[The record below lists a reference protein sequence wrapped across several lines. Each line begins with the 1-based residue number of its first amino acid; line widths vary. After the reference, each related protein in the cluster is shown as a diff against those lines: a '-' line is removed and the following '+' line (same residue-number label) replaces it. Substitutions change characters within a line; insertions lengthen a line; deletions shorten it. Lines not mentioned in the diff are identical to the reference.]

1 MLYFHVSSTRPSF
14 VIDLSSGSVLNR
26 NLCYSISDKTTPKPM
41 TTFSMCN
48 KNLMKV
54 PRDIPPNKIEIYLN
68 GNKITTL
75 SSENFPQGCKWQK
88 LDLKNNKITVINRG
102 AFVNLKQLKDL
113 SLNGNPL
120 REIRGDM
127 WQGLQALVVLRI
139 RTLSVDTTL
148 RSKAF
153 SNLPSLRDMRLNLEH
168 LKKHRSNN
176 TNPKNFPHTPK
187 DQVKFKIE
195 IGGRNITCETGFCFL
210 NNMQKKGLIG
220 GFTAQGEKIPNPVCS
235 KDQNPFWNYSALNCK
250 SVGEWNYK
258 KQTSVY

>member
-1 MLYFHVSSTRPSF
+1 
-14 VIDLSSGSVLNR
+14 
-26 NLCYSISDKTTPKPM
+26 M
-41 TTFSMCN
+41 TTFSICN
-48 KNLMKV
+48 KNLTKV

-75 SSENFPQGCKWQK
+75 SSENFPQGCKWEK

-127 WQGLQALVVLRI
+127 WKGLRALVVLRI

-153 SNLPSLRDMRLNLEH
+153 SNLPSLRDMSLNLEH
-168 LKKHRSNN
+168 LKKHRSHY
-176 TNPKNFPHTPK
+176 TNPNNFPDTPK
-187 DQVKFKIE
+187 KQVKFKIE
-195 IGGRNITCETGFCFL
+195 IGGREITCDNSFCFL

-220 GFTAQGEKIPNPVCS
+220 GFTVQGEKIPDPVCS
-235 KDQNPFWNYSALNCK
+235 KDQNPFWNSSALNCK
-250 SVGEWNYK
+250 SVGE
-258 KQTSVY
+258 

>member
-1 MLYFHVSSTRPSF
+1 MLYFRVSPTRPSF
-14 VIDLSSGSVLNR
+14 LIPSGSVLNR
-26 NLCYSISDKTTPKPM
+26 NLCFSISDQTTPKPM
-41 TTFSMCN
+41 TTFCN
-48 KNLMKV
+48 KNLKQV
-54 PRDIPPNKIEIYLN
+54 PEDISTNEREIDLS
-68 GNKITTL
+68 GNKISSL
-75 SSENFPQGCKWQK
+75 SSKNFPQGCRWEK
-88 LDLKNNKITVINRG
+88 LNLKNNKIIFINGG

-148 RSKAF
+148 LSKAF

-168 LKKHRSNN
+168 LKKHRSNY
-176 TNPKNFPHTPK
+176 TNPKNFPDTPK

-220 GFTAQGEKIPNPVCS
+220 GFTAQGEKIPDPVCS
-235 KDQNPFWNYSALNCK
+235 KGQNPFWNYSALNCK
-250 SVGEWNYK
+250 SVGE
-258 KQTSVY
+258 